1 METTTPKEL
10 AKTLIDV
17 LPNQKVFLILDFI
30 REMEEKDKHSEEQ
43 EAFAFDKLVRHT
55 ERANR
60 ADEYIREIRDYDRV

>member
-17 LPNQKVFLILDFI
+17 LPNQKVFLVLDFI
-30 REMEEKDKHSEEQ
+30 REMEKEDKRSEEQ
-43 EAFAFDKLVRHT
+43 ECFAFDKLVRHT